1 MTDHAE
7 NRCGLEGPHPFSSRH
22 VGSVEDDLRYIAE
35 TIGVTS
41 PEQIIRDAIPA
52 SVLDSNEGESSVRTP
67 SFPPAAA
74 ETTARAELVEIASGN
89 RVTRALIGRGY
100 YGTLTPSV
108 IRMLISRRRITRGSI
123 AGIWREIRDLWIDHG

>member
-7 NRCGLEGPHPFSSRH
+7 NRCGLEGPRPFSSRH

-52 SVLDSNEGESSVRTP
+52 SVLDSNEGTPPFAPRAFPLPPTKRPLALNSSRSPQETVLLVP
-67 SFPPAAA
+67 SLGVA
-74 ETTARAELVEIASGN
+74 TTARL
-89 RVTRALIGRGY
+89 
-100 YGTLTPSV
+100 P
-108 IRMLISRRRITRGSI
+108 RR
-123 AGIWREIRDLWIDHG
+123 

>member
-7 NRCGLEGPHPFSSRH
+7 NRCGLEGPRPFSSRH

-52 SVLDSNEGESSVRTP
+52 SVLDSNEGAPPFAPRAFPLPPTKRPLALNSSRSPQETVLLVP
-67 SFPPAAA
+67 SLGVA
-74 ETTARAELVEIASGN
+74 TTARL
-89 RVTRALIGRGY
+89 
-100 YGTLTPSV
+100 P
-108 IRMLISRRRITRGSI
+108 RR
-123 AGIWREIRDLWIDHG
+123 

>member
-52 SVLDSNEGESSVRTP
+52 SVLDSNEGSPPFAPRAFPLPPPKRPLALNSSRSPQETALLVP
-67 SFPPAAA
+67 SLGVA
-74 ETTARAELVEIASGN
+74 TTARL
-89 RVTRALIGRGY
+89 
-100 YGTLTPSV
+100 P
-108 IRMLISRRRITRGSI
+108 RR
-123 AGIWREIRDLWIDHG
+123 

>member
-7 NRCGLEGPHPFSSRH
+7 NRCGLEGPRPFSSRH

-52 SVLDSNEGESSVRTP
+52 SVLDSNEGDSSVRTP
-67 SFPPAAA
+67 SFPPAAD

-89 RVTRALIGRGY
+89 RVTPVSYTHL
-100 YGTLTPSV
+100 TLPTIYSV
-108 IRMLISRRRITRGSI
+108 
-123 AGIWREIRDLWIDHG
+123 

>member
-52 SVLDSNEGESSVRTP
+52 SVLDSTRGVLRSHP
-67 SFPPAAA
+67 
-74 ETTARAELVEIASGN
+74 ELS
-89 RVTRALIGRGY
+89 
-100 YGTLTPSV
+100 PC
-108 IRMLISRRRITRGSI
+108 RRRNDRS
-123 AGIWREIRDLWIDHG
+123 R

>member
-1 MTDHAE
+1 M
-7 NRCGLEGPHPFSSRH
+7 
-22 VGSVEDDLRYIAE
+22 
-35 TIGVTS
+35 
-41 PEQIIRDAIPA
+41 
-52 SVLDSNEGESSVRTP
+52 LDSNEGESSVRTP

-108 IRMLISRRRITRGSI
+108 NYSSMSAPKYFVWGLWLGS
-123 AGIWREIRDLWIDHG
+123 GPLVER

>member
-7 NRCGLEGPHPFSSRH
+7 NRCGLEGPRPFSSRH

-52 SVLDSNEGESSVRTP
+52 SVLDSNEGGSSVPCLLYT
-67 SFPPAAA
+67 SDAAD
-74 ETTARAELVEIASGN
+74 E
-89 RVTRALIGRGY
+89 
-100 YGTLTPSV
+100 
-108 IRMLISRRRITRGSI
+108 
-123 AGIWREIRDLWIDHG
+123 